1 VGADTLSRSERRHA
15 AVDYGSCGRRPSLLV
30 SAMAARGLLADRCD
44 DTDPSWSEGSLKR
57 DSVRFLVISRPTGA
71 APIGWETCVLVS
83 EVLSP
88 PQHGPLRGAS
98 GGGDERSIVNR
109 QYKRMMKREEQR
121 KAAAPRPQPRPAG
134 PAARRERT
142 RPREFL
148 REVVAELR
156 KVAWPTRQEVAAYS
170 LVVLVSVV
178 VIAAVIFVMDF
189 VFTKAVLTLFGV
201 DT

>member
-1 VGADTLSRSERRHA
+1 
-15 AVDYGSCGRRPSLLV
+15 
-30 SAMAARGLLADRCD
+30 M
-44 DTDPSWSEGSLKR
+44 
-57 DSVRFLVISRPTGA
+57 
-71 APIGWETCVLVS
+71 
-83 EVLSP
+83 
-88 PQHGPLRGAS
+88 
-98 GGGDERSIVNR
+98 GDEQAQPCYADLSFSPHESALTKRVPEASVNR

-121 KAAAPRPQPRPAG
+121 KAATPRPQPRPAG

-142 RPREFL
+142 RPRDFL

>member
-1 VGADTLSRSERRHA
+1 VLLSELQSPRSMDPCEA
-15 AVDYGSCGRRPSLLV
+15 RP
-30 SAMAARGLLADRCD
+30 
-44 DTDPSWSEGSLKR
+44 
-57 DSVRFLVISRPTGA
+57 
-71 APIGWETCVLVS
+71 
-83 EVLSP
+83 
-88 PQHGPLRGAS
+88 
-98 GGGDERSIVNR
+98 GGGDERSNVNR

-142 RPREFL
+142 RPRDFF

-201 DT
+201 ET

>member
-1 VGADTLSRSERRHA
+1 
-15 AVDYGSCGRRPSLLV
+15 
-30 SAMAARGLLADRCD
+30 
-44 DTDPSWSEGSLKR
+44 
-57 DSVRFLVISRPTGA
+57 
-71 APIGWETCVLVS
+71 
-83 EVLSP
+83 
-88 PQHGPLRGAS
+88 
-98 GGGDERSIVNR
+98 
-109 QYKRMMKREEQR
+109 MMKREEQR
-121 KAAAPRPQPRPAG
+121 KAATPRPQPRPAG

-142 RPREFL
+142 RPRDFL

-201 DT
+201 ET